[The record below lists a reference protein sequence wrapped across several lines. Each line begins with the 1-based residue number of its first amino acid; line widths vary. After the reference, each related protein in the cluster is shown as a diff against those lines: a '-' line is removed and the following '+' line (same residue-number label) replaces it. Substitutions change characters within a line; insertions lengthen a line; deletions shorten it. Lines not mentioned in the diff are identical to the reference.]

1 MTKLLPGLA
10 LILATFGCGGDDDD
24 DSGGTDI
31 DATPSGSDAA
41 TGADA
46 APAPD
51 GGTDTDAAVGDFA
64 IQMVRPSCAPNDALA
79 IRVLLGTAADGD
91 GCALDEDAESVQFE
105 VWTREIE
112 APAIFSFA
120 PGEALGTAQMCPG
133 GGDPCR
139 SYETAQ
145 IQFDAYEEGGAASGT
160 WTVYEGETM
169 IDGDFTATWC
179 EPVTPEPC
187 G

>member
-24 DSGGTDI
+24 GPGGTVI
-31 DATPSGSDAA
+31 DATPSGSDASPL
-41 TGADA
+41 ADA
-46 APAPD
+46 ALPPD
-51 GGTDTDAAVGDFA
+51 GGTDAAVGAFA
-64 IQMVRPSCAPNDALA
+64 VQIVRPSCAPNDAPA
-79 IRVLLGTAADGD
+79 IRVLLGSAADGD
-91 GCALDEDAESVQFE
+91 GCAVDEDAESVRFE
-105 VWTREIE
+105 VWTRDIE
-112 APAIFSFA
+112 APAIFAFA

-139 SYETAQ
+139 TYETGQ
-145 IQFDAYEEGGAASGT
+145 IQFDAFEDGGAASGT
-160 WTVYEGETM
+160 WVLYEGETM

>member
-1 MTKLLPGLA
+1 LA

-24 DSGGTDI
+24 DDDPGGTVI
-31 DATPSGSDAA
+31 DATPSGSDASP
-41 TGADA
+41 TADA
-46 APAPD
+46 APAAD
-51 GGTDTDAAVGDFA
+51 GGADASVGEFA
-64 IQMVRPSCAPNDALA
+64 AQLVRPSCAPNDALA

-91 GCALDEDAESVQFE
+91 GCGLDEDAESVQFE

-120 PGEALGTAQMCPG
+120 PGEAIGTGQMCPG

-139 SYETAQ
+139 TYDTGQ
-145 IQFDAYEEGGAASGT
+145 IQFEAYEEGGAASGS
-160 WTVYEGETM
+160 WTLYEGETM
-169 IDGDFTATWC
+169 ITGDFTATWC
-179 EPVTPEPC
+179 EPAVPQPC